1 LKRGE
6 LYRVRHPS
14 RRDPKRFRVFVVVSR
29 QVLIESRFST
39 VMCAPVYTAYDGL
52 ATQIEVGVGEGLAH
66 ESSIHC
72 DEVVSLPKAALTDYV
87 GSLSPQKV
95 ALLNRALRVALDL
108 PD

>member
-1 LKRGE
+1 MKRGE

-52 ATQIEVGVGEGLAH
+52 ATQVEVGVGEGLAH
-66 ESSIHC
+66 ESSVHC

-87 GSLSPQKV
+87 GSLSPQKI
-95 ALLNRALRVALDL
+95 AILNRALRVALDL

>member
-29 QVLIESRFST
+29 QILIESRFST
-39 VMCAPVYTAYDGL
+39 VMCAPVYSAYDGL
-52 ATQIEVGVGEGLAH
+52 ATQVEVGIEEGLTH
-66 ESSIHC
+66 DSSIHC
-72 DEVVSLPKAALTDYV
+72 DEVVSLPKAALTNFV
-87 GSLSPQKV
+87 GSLSPQKI
-95 ALLNRALRVALDL
+95 AALNRALRVALDL